1 MARLLSYRRKDENR
15 YSTFSNVSFG
25 KSTDNLTIKTIPK
38 AKMSAKISPSVHK
51 KQCKK
56 GSTSLPS
63 LTNIKSRKR
72 IREWISRCFPCHK
85 WAKKF
90 CCCFCFST
98 CCLCRRGNSEE
109 AFNNEDDIDKAV
121 EEYVNQQKAPINGNE
136 SQKSSLKSNQSD
148 ARVAWKWDESWK
160 SNSDK
165 FLEALEL
172 EGIGSDKT
180 LQRKADKL
188 RFKNS
193 KVRKSAMLD
202 NVHGGGFKSILKN
215 VSNKNLL
222 LIKLLMAQFLHTNT
236 EEQANPPCSEE
247 PVRSSPVAGSCKK
260 IEGKRA
266 PSTEPWPSQS
276 DEDIDRLVAMHQNR
290 HNSLSSLGVSAT
302 TTTTTT
308 T

>member
-15 YSTFSNVSFG
+15 YSTFGNVSFG

-51 KQCKK
+51 KHNCKK
-56 GSTSLPS
+56 GSPSLPS

-85 WAKKF
+85 WAKKYL

-98 CCLCRRGNSEE
+98 CFCRGKSGSDE
-109 AFNNEDDIDKAV
+109 AFDNEDDIDKAV
-121 EEYVNQQKAPINGNE
+121 EEYVNQRGASSNDNA
-136 SQKSSLKSNQSD
+136 SQKSSLKSNQSE

-172 EGIGSDKT
+172 EGVGSDKT

-193 KVRKSAMLD
+193 KVRKSARLD
-202 NVHGGGFKSILKN
+202 NIHGGGFKSILKMCP
-215 VSNKNLL
+215 NKNLL
-222 LIKLLMAQFLHTNT
+222 LIKLLMALLPTSLLQ
-236 EEQANPPCSEE
+236 
-247 PVRSSPVAGSCKK
+247 K
-260 IEGKRA
+260 
-266 PSTEPWPSQS
+266 SQ
-276 DEDIDRLVAMHQNR
+276 
-290 HNSLSSLGVSAT
+290 
-302 TTTTTT
+302 
-308 T
+308 

>member
-25 KSTDNLTIKTIPK
+25 KSTDNLTIKTVPK

-63 LTNIKSRKR
+63 LTNIKSNRKR

-85 WAKKF
+85 WFKKFF

-98 CCLCRRGNSEE
+98 CLCRRGKSKE
-109 AFNNEDDIDKAV
+109 AFDNEDDIDKAV
-121 EEYVNQQKAPINGNE
+121 EEYVNQQKASFNDNA
-136 SQKSSLKSNQSD
+136 SQKSSLKSNQSE

-172 EGIGSDKT
+172 EGVGSDKT

-188 RFKNS
+188 RVKNS
-193 KVRKSAMLD
+193 KVRKSARLD
-202 NVHGGGFKSILKN
+202 NIHGGGF
-215 VSNKNLL
+215 
-222 LIKLLMAQFLHTNT
+222 
-236 EEQANPPCSEE
+236 
-247 PVRSSPVAGSCKK
+247 
-260 IEGKRA
+260 
-266 PSTEPWPSQS
+266 
-276 DEDIDRLVAMHQNR
+276 
-290 HNSLSSLGVSAT
+290 
-302 TTTTTT
+302 
-308 T
+308 

>member
-51 KQCKK
+51 KHSKK

-85 WAKKF
+85 WVKKFF
-90 CCCFCFST
+90 CCCFCFSA
-98 CCLCRRGNSEE
+98 CLCRRREGGKSEE
-109 AFNNEDDIDKAV
+109 AFDNEEDIDRAV
-121 EEYVNQQKAPINGNE
+121 EEYVNQQKTSFNDNA

-172 EGIGSDKT
+172 EGVGSDKT

-188 RFKNS
+188 RVKNS
-193 KVRKSAMLD
+193 KVRKSARLD
-202 NVHGGGFKSILKN
+202 NIHGGGFKSILKMC
-215 VSNKNLL
+215 
-222 LIKLLMAQFLHTNT
+222 LIKIYSLLNY
-236 EEQANPPCSEE
+236 
-247 PVRSSPVAGSCKK
+247 
-260 IEGKRA
+260 
-266 PSTEPWPSQS
+266 
-276 DEDIDRLVAMHQNR
+276 
-290 HNSLSSLGVSAT
+290 
-302 TTTTTT
+302 
-308 T
+308 